1 MLGKKSKIKKDK
13 FTRKEEKLKAKEAKL
28 KHKFEKRKKIKA
40 RATNFYN
47 SSRARINKSLKLQL
61 LSAIAI
67 CFIASIFTS
76 FIVLNG
82 CKSFGIGE
90 RSYIEYDSNRSYM
103 EMNAMKKSQAIALI
117 ENLEIKIEDTSS
129 IEELIMTLN
138 SYDETFSEEESLKI
152 NDLITTTLYSYTT
165 SSNVGLLFDILYEN
179 SNEDI
184 TNDIKLITDYL
195 LKLKSENRLTKENVN
210 NLFYDF
216 ITNKVSLKD
225 IKFSLLKDIFANLD
239 GKVYFV
245 DSSGNIIL
253 KNNSDFIE
261 KINIEDALE
270 KSLNNNSDSDFFL
283 MYPTVF
289 NGNVHYLINMATL
302 TGYEV
307 YYYSSSI
314 GLLAI
319 LSGTLC
325 FILLL
330 FKLIKNKLEYIQY
343 ISQSLKEIS
352 TGNLNYEVTISGEDE
367 LSQVAENINYME
379 SELKNHIEKENAAQK
394 TKNELITNVSHDL
407 RTPLTLII
415 GYLGLVK
422 DKNFNTEEEMS
433 NYLNIAYSRAEN
445 LKSLIDDLFEYTKLS
460 NRGIELNKSTISI
473 NNLLI
478 QLTEEMLP
486 IANEKQMDIISNIP
500 KDRIELQCD
509 VQKIT
514 RVFENLIG
522 NAIKYNHENTPIN
535 INLKNSSNSV
545 IISITNKSTDIKEEE
560 LPKLFDRFY
569 RAEESRNTSTGG
581 SGLGLA
587 ISKTIVELHGGTIW
601 AELQNDIISFNVSLL
616 K

>member
-1 MLGKKSKIKKDK
+1 MLGRKSKVKKDK
-13 FTRKEEKLKAKEAKL
+13 FARKEEKIKAKEAKL
-28 KHKFEKRKKIKA
+28 KYKFEKRKKLKA
-40 RATNFYN
+40 KAANFYN

-61 LSAIAI
+61 LSAIAV
-67 CFIASIFTS
+67 CFAASVLTS
-76 FIVLNG
+76 FIILNS
-82 CKSFGIGE
+82 CKAFGIGE
-90 RSYIEYDSNRSYM
+90 RSYIEYSSERNYM
-103 EMNAMKKSQAIALI
+103 ELDAMKRAQSIALI
-117 ENLEIKIEDTSS
+117 ENLTLELQDMYTIDQLVSFLGSCGETLSQEENIE
-129 IEELIMTLN
+129 L
-138 SYDETFSEEESLKI
+138 
-152 NDLITTTLYSYTT
+152 NDLISSVFHSYST
-165 SSNVGLLFDILYEN
+165 SYHSNSLFDILYEDSYEN
-179 SNEDI
+179 ALKDIELISND
-184 TNDIKLITDYL
+184 L
-195 LKLKSENRLTKENVN
+195 LKLKSENKLSKNSIKSLFN
-210 NLFYDF
+210 NFV
-216 ITNKVSLKD
+216 TNKVALKE
-225 IKFSLLKDIFANLD
+225 IKFSILTDEINGLN
-239 GKVYFV
+239 GKVYFL
-245 DSSGNIIL
+245 DSNGTIIF
-253 KNNSDFIE
+253 KNSSDFIE

-270 KSLNNNSDSDFFL
+270 KSLNNKSDSDFFL

-289 NGNVHYLINMATL
+289 NGDVHYLINMDTL

-314 GLLAI
+314 GLFAI

-352 TGNLNYEVTISGEDE
+352 TGNLDYSVTITGDDE

-379 SELKNHIEKENAAQK
+379 AELKNHIEKESAAQK

-486 IANEKQMDIISNIP
+486 IANEKQMDIIPNIP

-514 RVFENLIG
+514 RVFENLIS

-535 INLKNSSNSV
+535 INLENNSNNV

-569 RAEESRNTSTGG
+569 RAEESRNSSTGG

-587 ISKTIVELHGGTIW
+587 ISKTIVELHSGTIW
-601 AELQNDIISFNVSLL
+601 AELQGDIISFNVSLL